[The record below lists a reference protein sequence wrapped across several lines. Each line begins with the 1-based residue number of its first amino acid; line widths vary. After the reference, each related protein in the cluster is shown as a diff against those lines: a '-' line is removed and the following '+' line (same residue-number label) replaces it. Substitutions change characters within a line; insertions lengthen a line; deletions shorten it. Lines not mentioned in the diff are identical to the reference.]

1 MKLSIIPSD
10 KTVCKDDLCY
20 ANLIWIGTP
29 IDVHALQW
37 LDVSGSIEFID
48 SLQPNENIIVLPDW
62 ANNALASWQIA
73 YNEAHQPPAPPEP
86 PTAQQNKNN
95 TCSTACRTLI

>member
-29 IDVHALQW
+29 I
-37 LDVSGSIEFID
+37 
-48 SLQPNENIIVLPDW
+48 
-62 ANNALASWQIA
+62 
-73 YNEAHQPPAPPEP
+73 
-86 PTAQQNKNN
+86 
-95 TCSTACRTLI
+95 